1 MLSCPTSEK
10 SALAS
15 LANSRLAYGMLCLQ
29 SYVVQPVATQNK
41 HVVSGCKA
49 ETRNLHFV
57 AAGLDGRRVQLVNH
71 KAWQR
76 ALFPD
81 ILSYWRPTACIA
93 LHLQQNSRVHSD
105 PDCSDVCAR
114 PC

>member
-1 MLSCPTSEK
+1 ML
-10 SALAS
+10 
-15 LANSRLAYGMLCLQ
+15 RLQ

-41 HVVSGCKA
+41 HVVSGCKAEA

-71 KAWQR
+71 KAWQC

-81 ILSYWRPTACIA
+81 ILSYW
-93 LHLQQNSRVHSD
+93 
-105 PDCSDVCAR
+105 
-114 PC
+114 